1 MNLYSLIGF
10 LDNSS
15 SPLDFKT
22 CVFESKAKYWVQIV
36 GGDKTLDSLLE
47 IDISKE
53 SFIKKEFKLIP
64 KYDLT
69 KGVNPIYGFL
79 FNDMLIYGSK
89 NELIGKFTK
98 ERIVSSLSG
107 LTKLNFSIFSENIDL
122 YRNALEELEQSPI
135 SNYYKKQQ
143 EFFKVRW
150 GESVEVNSISNQ
162 INPSS
167 DAQLIWNN
175 CLDFVKGNIQPQA
188 FKTWFEPIMAIKLY
202 ENALSIQVPNK
213 FFYEWL
219 EEHYVKLLKVA
230 LTKELGETAKLV
242 YIIRMENTYGNK
254 EPFTEKI
261 PSSNRGAMAAQEMDV
276 PIKSKNPE
284 LRNPFV
290 IPGIRNI
297 KIESQLNPNYNFDNF
312 LEGDSN
318 RLARSAG
325 MAVAN
330 KPGGTSFNPLL
341 VFGGVGL
348 GKTHLAHAIG
358 VEIKDK
364 YPERTVL
371 YISAE
376 KFTQQYIESV
386 KKNTRNDFIHFY
398 QLIDV
403 LIIDDVQFLSGKSGT
418 QDVFFHIFNHLHQNG
433 KQVILT
439 SDKAPVDMQDIEQR
453 LLSRF
458 KWGLSAELQSPDY
471 ETRISIL
478 KNKLYRDGV
487 EIPEDIIEYVAKHI
501 KTNIRELEGAII
513 SLIAQSTLNK
523 RKVTIELA
531 QQVVEKFV
539 KNTKREVSIDY
550 IQKVV
555 SDYFEMDVA
564 TLQSKTRKRHIVQA
578 RQLAMFFAKKFT
590 KASLASIGSQIGK
603 RDHATVLHACKTV
616 DNLADS
622 DQQFRKYVEELSKK
636 FN

>member
-1 MNLYSLIGF
+1 MSVTA
-10 LDNSS
+10 NS
-15 SPLDFKT
+15 
-22 CVFESKAKYWVQIV
+22 V
-36 GGDKTLDSLLE
+36 
-47 IDISKE
+47 
-53 SFIKKEFKLIP
+53 
-64 KYDLT
+64 
-69 KGVNPIYGFL
+69 
-79 FNDMLIYGSK
+79 
-89 NELIGKFTK
+89 
-98 ERIVSSLSG
+98 
-107 LTKLNFSIFSENIDL
+107 
-122 YRNALEELEQSPI
+122 
-135 SNYYKKQQ
+135 
-143 EFFKVRW
+143 
-150 GESVEVNSISNQ
+150 
-162 INPSS
+162 
-167 DAQLIWNN
+167 WNN
-175 CLDFVKGNIQPQA
+175 CLAFIQDNIQPQA
-188 FKTWFEPIMAIKLY
+188 FKTWFEPIKPVKLS
-202 ENALSIQVPNK
+202 ENSLSIQVPSK

-242 YIIRMENTYGNK
+242 YIIRMENTYGNR

-261 PSSNRGAMAAQEMDV
+261 PSSNRGHMGPQEMDV

-341 VFGGVGL
+341 IFGGVGL

-458 KWGLSAELQSPDY
+458 KWGLSAELQNPDY

-487 EIPEDIIEYVAKHI
+487 EMPDDIIDYVAKHI

-513 SLIAQSTLNK
+513 SLIAQSSFNKKEVTLD
-523 RKVTIELA
+523 LA

-550 IQKVV
+550 IQKIV

-578 RQLAMFFAKKFT
+578 RQLAMFFAKKLT

-616 DNLADS
+616 DNLAETDK
-622 DQQFRKYVEELSKK
+622 QFRKYIEDLTRKLS
-636 FN
+636 